1 MPDSEEVIRSHTYCA
16 EYSVDR
22 LEEPAAVVQREIA
35 RQLADRLVNIGPVER
50 SPDPDGF
57 STLYRFSI
65 VAMPEGTFRS
75 LVSEMAL
82 ELARRYSVPQVCSG
96 VEEHLDGAFSYS
108 SYTLGRMQQGSFISA
123 LWGPTP
129 TREHADRLS
138 CAVSPGE
145 VPPKAP
151 GLAMG
156 PTVGDFRAAGRE

>member
-1 MPDSEEVIRSHTYCA
+1 MPNSEEVIRSHTYCA

-50 SPDPDGF
+50 SPDLDGF

-65 VAMPEGTFRS
+65 VAMPEETFHS

-108 SYTLGRMQQGSFISA
+108 SYTLGRMQLGSFIPA

-138 CAVSPGE
+138 CA